1 MFFKQKKQETEK
13 KTEYEVSYENLAV
26 PEVRKEDPDETKTVD
41 AGMTAAEE
49 TAADEEETIVYDTV
63 AIPEIHLKKKK

>member
-41 AGMTAAEE
+41 VGVTAAEE